1 MGLASDYLG
10 TKWPL
15 VISHFTGKKGMGAF
29 LNHPSFLRAQS
40 SNTVHL
46 LSPLLSKMS
55 HWTTQEV

>member
-15 VISHFTGKKGMGAF
+15 VISHFTENKGMGHF
-29 LNHPSFLRAQS
+29 LTILLLRAQS
-40 SNTVHL
+40 SNTIHL

-55 HWTTQEV
+55 HWTTQEI